1 MKRQKQILGLLL
13 AVLLFSLI
21 LPTSSTNAQAVT
33 NPLTGLPAADPDQL
47 TYPPFLIP
55 ISRYPDANR
64 PTMGLSAA
72 PWVFEMYVNAGESRP
87 YGLFFGELPTAAADI
102 VPVIGAI
109 SSAIPGVESLRKQ
122 YQAVLV
128 TTGNSDFVLAE
139 GLLNL
144 ENWYGEKGNEKYPDL
159 PVQRLEAMMEKW
171 RGRLAA
177 PDREGIQIPFDAAL
191 PTDGVAGKALTVR
204 YASFNEIFWEFDP
217 AQGRYFRSQN
227 SNTDPVHQ
235 KDMDAL
241 TNQQI
246 GVHNVSILRADH
258 SMMEDGIHFT
268 VNFNFVERNPA
279 VIFRDGVRYDVFW
292 TTKSESYER
301 ETEKMRPIRFIT
313 ADGTP
318 FPLKP
323 GKSWVHVF
331 QPGNDNYEVE
341 SLGSNGDSADSGVWK
356 FPYISIKPEEK
367 SLSDQP

>member
-1 MKRQKQILGLLL
+1 MKKQTKFPFILL
-13 AVLLFSLI
+13 AVLMVSLL
-21 LPTSSTNAQAVT
+21 LPGLSVMAQADL
-33 NPLTGLPAADPDQL
+33 NPLTGLPAAQPDRL
-47 TYPPFLIP
+47 GYPPFLIP
-55 ISRYPDANR
+55 VSRYPDVNR
-64 PTMGLSAA
+64 PSMGLSAA
-72 PWVFEMYVNAGESRP
+72 PWVFELYVNAGESRP
-87 YGLFFGELPTAAADI
+87 YGLFYGELPRAAADI

-109 SSAIPGVESLRKQ
+109 SSAVPGVESLRKQ

-128 TTGNSDFVLAE
+128 TTGNSEFVLEE

-159 PVQRLEAMMEKW
+159 PLQRLEAMMEKW

-177 PDREGIQIPFDAAL
+177 PDLEGIKIPFELAL
-191 PTDGVAGKALTVR
+191 PANGIAGKALTVR
-204 YASFNEIFWEFDP
+204 YASFNEILWEFDP
-217 AQGRYFRSQN
+217 TLGQYLRSQN
-227 SNTDPVHQ
+227 SNADPTHQ

-246 GVHNVSILRADH
+246 AAQNVIILFADH
-258 SMMEDGIHFT
+258 SMMADAIHFT

-279 VIFRDGVRYDVFW
+279 IIFRDGVRYDVFW

-313 ADGTP
+313 ADGEP

-341 SLGSNGDSADSGVWK
+341 ALGSNLKSAGSGIWK
-356 FPYISIKPEEK
+356 FPYISVKPEEK
-367 SLSDQP
+367 TFSDQP